1 MWDVSV
7 VSSRPSTVRAPPPL
21 LLAALEVTV
30 TVKVTDLKTTI
41 VSVPHVEP
49 EFISTGMRA
58 GVTQILVEVFTDE
71 GIVGLGESISRPNA
85 RVIDA
90 AVQSLKPMLV
100 GSDPRNIEGIV
111 NNLRHVGGWH
121 FFERVGN
128 VAIGGVEMALWDI
141 VGKASGRPVYEL
153 LGGMVR
159 DRMPVWY
166 YLFRFPVAEMVR
178 RAKAAVAEGHKTI
191 YFKVGHSIRDDIEAI
206 EAVRGAVGNKAEIR
220 IDANEAWTPG
230 TAIRFIKQI
239 EKFDVE
245 WVEQPTPAKDLAALA
260 RVRRA
265 VQTPIAANQTSWT
278 FEDVQQVL
286 KSDAADVIVMDMY
299 QTGGLLTYKKA
310 VALCEASGIPVNHH
324 SWGELG
330 IGTAA
335 AAHMVAS
342 SPPFLYS
349 NQSYVMVHQSDVV
362 VGGLPQVK
370 EGTIP
375 IPRGPG
381 LGVDLDPELVAQA
394 AERYRREGEF
404 PSRVAHERVD
414 VTLIP
419 KL

>member
-1 MWDVSV
+1 M
-7 VSSRPSTVRAPPPL
+7 
-21 LLAALEVTV
+21 
-30 TVKVTDLKTTI
+30 KITDLKTTL

-49 EFISTGMRA
+49 EFISTGIRK
-58 GVTQILVEVFTDE
+58 GVTQVLIEVFTDE

-90 AVQSLKPMLV
+90 AVQSMKPLLV

-111 NNLRHVGGWH
+111 NNLRHIGGWH

-141 VGKASGRPVYEL
+141 VGKACGRPVYEL

-166 YLFRFPVAEMVR
+166 YLSRFPLDEMVR
-178 RAKAAVAEGHKTI
+178 RAQAAIADGHTTI
-191 YFKVGHSIRDDIEAI
+191 YFKVGHNIHEDIAAV
-206 EAVRGAVGNKAEIR
+206 EAVRHAIGNKGEIR

-245 WVEQPTPAKDLAALA
+245 WVEQPTPAKDLDGLA

-286 KSDAADVIVMDMY
+286 KADAADVIVIDMY

-330 IGTAA
+330 IGNAA
-335 AAHMVAS
+335 ACHVVAS
-342 SPPFLYS
+342 SPPFLYA
-349 NQSYVMVHQSDVV
+349 NQSYVMVHQSDIV
-362 VGGLPQVK
+362 VGGLPEVK
-370 EGTIP
+370 NGSTA

-381 LGVDLDPELVAQA
+381 LGVELDPELVAQA
-394 AERYRREGEF
+394 AERYRQEGEF
-404 PSRVAHERVD
+404 PSRLAHDRVD

>member
-1 MWDVSV
+1 M
-7 VSSRPSTVRAPPPL
+7 
-21 LLAALEVTV
+21 
-30 TVKVTDLKTTI
+30 KITDLKTTL
-41 VSVPHVEP
+41 VSVPHLEP
-49 EFISTGMRA
+49 EFISTGIRK
-58 GVTQILVEVFTDE
+58 GVTQVLIEVFTDE
-71 GIVGLGESISRPNA
+71 GVTGLGESISRPNA
-85 RVIDA
+85 RVIEA
-90 AVQSLKPMLV
+90 AVQSMKPLLV
-100 GSDPRNIEGIV
+100 GADPHNIEGIV

-159 DRMPVWY
+159 DRMPVMY
-166 YLFRFPVAEMVR
+166 YLFRFPLDEMVK
-178 RAKAAVAEGHKTI
+178 RAKAAIADGYTTI
-191 YFKVGHSIRDDIEAI
+191 YFKVGHNIHEDIEAV
-206 EAVRGAVGNKAEIR
+206 EAVRQAIGNKGEIR

-245 WVEQPTPAKDLAALA
+245 WVEQPTPMKDMDALA

-286 KSDAADVIVMDMY
+286 KADAADVVVIDQY

-330 IGTAA
+330 VGTAA
-335 AAHMVAS
+335 GAHIVAS
-342 SPPFLYS
+342 SPPFLYA
-349 NQSYVMVHQSDVV
+349 NQSYVMIHQDDIV
-362 VGGLPQVK
+362 VGGLPEVK
-370 EGTIP
+370 NGSTA

-381 LGVDLDPELVAQA
+381 LGVELDPDRVAQA
-394 AERYRREGEF
+394 AERYRKEGEF
-404 PSRVAHERVD
+404 PARLAHD
-414 VTLIP
+414 VSVTVIP